1 MAGKKIGELLV
12 ESGLITVEQLDTAL
26 GMGKDE
32 KGARLGSILIKL
44 GYASERDIAQTL
56 AFQLSIPF
64 VEISSIAVDP
74 EAIKLVSEKLAQKYV
89 LIPLFR
95 DKKVLKVAM
104 ADPLNLAAIDEIRFV
119 TKLEFQPC
127 IATPSEVAAAINFY
141 YHAAGPLEELINA
154 FPVNQLVE
162 VIHESQADADIPEQL
177 KKSAAPPIIKMVDSI
192 ISYAVEGRASDIHLE
207 PQETYVNLRFRV
219 DGLMRDAM
227 RLPKWVQGSVISRI
241 KLMANMDITERRV
254 SQDGRIKIRLG
265 KRKLDVRVS
274 TLPTQYGETVV
285 MRLLDKKSAVL
296 DLKGIGLHKDD
307 ETRLIDSIKRPHG
320 FVLVTGPTGSGKS
333 STLYSMIGLI
343 KSKEINIVTLEDPI
357 EYELNDVTQVAVN
370 EKTGLTF
377 AFTLRSVLRQDPD
390 VIMIGEI
397 RDAETATIALQA
409 SITGHLVFSTLH
421 TNDAV
426 SSIVRLR
433 NIGVPSYMIAAALN
447 CVVAQRLVRN
457 ICPHCRVEDSSGAD
471 VLKKAD
477 INMPPGVKLYK
488 GAGCVQ
494 CNDTGYR
501 GRSGIF
507 EVLTVTDRIK
517 KLISDDAA
525 PDALSMA
532 AAEDGMT
539 TLHTDGLRKVAAGI
553 TTLEELSKVIYVRT
567 DHDVEEGGAC
577 RTCLAANKAQG
588 EICGECGHSLSRFC
602 PECLKNEK
610 PAQV

>member
-1 MAGKKIGELLV
+1 MAGKKLGELLV
-12 ESGLITVEQLDTAL
+12 ESGLITDEQLNTAL
-26 GMGKDE
+26 AMGRNE
-32 KGARLGSILIKL
+32 KGVRLGSILIKL

-64 VEISSIAVDP
+64 VEISATAVDP
-74 EAIKLVSEKLAQKYV
+74 EAIKLVSEKFAQKHV

-104 ADPLNLAAIDEIRFV
+104 ADPLNLAAIDEIRFL
-119 TKLEFQPC
+119 TKLEFEPC
-127 IATPSEVAAAINFY
+127 IATASEVASTINFY
-141 YHAAGPLEELINA
+141 YHAAAPLEELLNA

-162 VIHESQADADIPEQL
+162 VIREPQADADIPEQL

-207 PQETYVNLRFRV
+207 PQETGVDLRFRV
-219 DGLMRDAM
+219 DGLMKDAM

-265 KRKLDVRVS
+265 NRKIDVRVS

-296 DLKGIGLHKDD
+296 DLKGIGLHEDD
-307 ETRLIDSIKRPHG
+307 ETRLIDSIKKPHG
-320 FVLVTGPTGSGKS
+320 VVLVTGPTGSGKS
-333 STLYSMIGLI
+333 STLYSMVGRI
-343 KSKEINIVTLEDPI
+343 KSREINMVTLEDPI

-409 SITGHLVFSTLH
+409 SITGHLVFSSLH

-447 CVVAQRLVRN
+447 CVVAQRLVRT
-457 ICPHCRVEDSSGAD
+457 ICPHCKVEDSSGAD
-471 VLKKAD
+471 ELKKAG
-477 INMPPGVKLYK
+477 IHLPHNGKFYK
-488 GAGCVQ
+488 GAGCAQ
-494 CNDTGYR
+494 CNNTGYR

-507 EVLTVTDRIK
+507 EVLTVTERIK
-517 KLISDDAA
+517 KLISAEA
-525 PDALSMA
+525 TPDALYLA
-532 AAEDGMT
+532 AAESGMT
-539 TLHTDGLRKVAAGI
+539 MLHTDGLRKVAAGI
-553 TTLEELSKVIYVRT
+553 TTLEELSRVVSLRAEE
-567 DHDVEEGGAC
+567 HDGEKGVC
-577 RTCLAANKAQG
+577 RTCRTAAEE
-588 EICGECGHSLSRFC
+588 EICPECGHHLKRFC
-602 PECLKNEK
+602 PTCHEK
-610 PAQV
+610 